1 MRNDVFAVSFFFVV
15 DVDLLSLSLSSFFL
29 SRLENYSRFFSLSTF
44 RQNNHLL
51 ATAAAFSANFSPR
64 AFFASCALRTDS

>member
-1 MRNDVFAVSFFFVV
+1 MFSLSLFFSSSTSTSS
-15 DVDLLSLSLSSFFL
+15 LSLSLSSFFI
-29 SRLENYSRFFSLSTF
+29 SRLENYSRFFSISTF